1 MLGQQ
6 QAPVQIPVDQ
16 GGNIPSNE
24 MPNNQPQSQQTM
36 CNNNTPIVTSASST
50 SAATSSNSNPNSKRN
65 RNSVTDRA
73 KEKEEETDSQFDVR
87 IFLYRGKRLN
97 ALNYLIWIQIMNSL
111 DNSKGQTYMNDG
123 NNIPE
128 RLDDTG

>member
-36 CNNNTPIVTSASST
+36 CNNNTPIVTSASSA

-97 ALNYLIWIQIMNSL
+97 ALNYLIWI
-111 DNSKGQTYMNDG
+111 
-123 NNIPE
+123 
-128 RLDDTG
+128 